1 MQSLFRGHAWK
12 KGYFVQ
18 RVVPMETGVQT
29 LLPAEVVFE
38 QWQRRECRVVQ
49 LEFAA
54 GGLAVYLLARWLL
67 GALNKFEEDSVF
79 ETAGVMGKIDV
90 FGKQRVD

>member
-1 MQSLFRGHAWK
+1 
-12 KGYFVQ
+12 
-18 RVVPMETGVQT
+18 METGVQT
-29 LLPAEVVFE
+29 LLPAEEVVE

-54 GGLAVYLLARWLL
+54 GGLAVYLLARWVL
-67 GALNKFEEDSVF
+67 GALNKVEEDGVF